1 MRPAL
6 PVAIVVIAL
15 ARHLSAQAGAGA
27 PAALPAAPGARVVT
41 ISPPEQRGNEPGI
54 AVNPRDPTQ
63 VLAVYQGEARA
74 AYSRDGGATFTPA
87 EGTQP
92 AGWRVAGDVSTTF
105 DARGR
110 AYLSCLVFDSLGTT
124 SYWAHG
130 ARRNGILVRRSDDGG
145 RTWGEPVAVKAFPT
159 GREPDIQWEDMPR
172 IFADNQPRSPH
183 AGNVYEGWIE
193 WRLSSSVMLFARS
206 SDGGRTWSAP
216 LRLSDLDAAKIACDN
231 PYLSVDA
238 RGRLHA
244 VWTQFR
250 LPIGW
255 PPVGSYYR
263 RSDDGGRTWLPGR
276 EVAGEGNGQIS
287 VIARGADEVHLV
299 WTAVDTGDR
308 MHSRSPDGGTTWSPP
323 LAIGNGV
330 RGAFTRGLALAFDG
344 GGGLH
349 LVTSTGDLGGEQPI
363 VHTVWDGTA
372 WAEPERISARV
383 AGARPKGLPS
393 LAIGGGNV
401 LHVAYK
407 ADDEA
412 IWYTQHKIAAPA
424 IAARPVPT
432 RVTDLW
438 TRAADTSLPF
448 RVLVIVLVFLGGE
461 ATVSWLRRRQRETR
475 S

>member
-1 MRPAL
+1 MRPLPVSRRVASAIILVASAVAAAGGGAL
-6 PVAIVVIAL
+6 PDPASPAVWRKPALLTTTDAPLIEPVVLADSSGAVHLFFAAAPAGQARLTSTLRYARWADGRWSDPVTVLAPRNAGPIVFPSLALDDRGWLHAVYAGPHWNRIEHRRVPIGEIADAEAWSL
-15 ARHLSAQAGAGA
+15 PTTLSEDSGLHSAVTAGAGDK
-27 PAALPAAPGARVVT
+27 VY
-41 ISPPEQRGNEPGI
+41 
-54 AVNPRDPTQ
+54 
-63 VLAVYQGEARA
+63 VLYA
-74 AYSRDGGATFTPA
+74 SH
-87 EGTQP
+87 
-92 AGWRVAGDVSTTF
+92 SHH
-105 DARGR
+105 
-110 AYLSCLVFDSLGTT
+110 VFF
-124 SYWAHG
+124 H
-130 ARRNGILVRRSDDGG
+130 RS
-145 RTWGEPVAVKAFPT
+145 E
-159 GREPDIQWEDMPR
+159 
-172 IFADNQPRSPH
+172 
-183 AGNVYEGWIE
+183 
-193 WRLSSSVMLFARS
+193 
-206 SDGGRTWSAP
+206 DGGRTWSAP

-231 PYLSVDA
+231 PHLSVDA